1 MIRSKISEDM
11 TLKRDILKS
20 EFTLWINTLAY
31 RAKIDYIREK
41 SKYANIIEL
50 LETCETQS
58 MPCIECN
65 EVKFESEWLAEAFSN
80 LSVTQQKILTMIYF
94 ENINIFRSKRIDMRC
109 FLYIIQPK
117 PRFVNSIFAL
127 FLLIFQYFY
136 NIYHKKLRKCPKCI
150 FMQTIYIKIQPQLA
164 IAAVFFILSFFL
176 LRRLYEQ

>member
-1 MIRSKISEDM
+1 M

-31 RAKIDYIREK
+31 RSKIYYIREK

-65 EVKFESEWLAEAFSN
+65 EVKFESEQLAEAFSN

-94 ENINIFRSKRIDMRC
+94 ENKKHMEISTELRCTRQHIYNQCSLAYKRIRA
-109 FLYIIQPK
+109 FK
-117 PRFVNSIFAL
+117 KENSG
-127 FLLIFQYFY
+127 
-136 NIYHKKLRKCPKCI
+136 N
-150 FMQTIYIKIQPQLA
+150 
-164 IAAVFFILSFFL
+164 
-176 LRRLYEQ
+176 E